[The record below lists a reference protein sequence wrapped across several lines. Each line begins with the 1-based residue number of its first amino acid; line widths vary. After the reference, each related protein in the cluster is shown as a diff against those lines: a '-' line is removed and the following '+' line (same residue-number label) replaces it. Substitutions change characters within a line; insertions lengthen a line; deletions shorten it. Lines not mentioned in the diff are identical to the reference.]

1 MTFLRSLAWLTIYAL
16 TALYVVLVA
25 EGLCFGGVTP
35 LADYHKAVVK
45 VGVFD
50 GHGSDSGGGTVVYRD
65 GQGIVV
71 SVGHI
76 FRSQGQ
82 PWVQYGNQRYR
93 AEVVAV
99 NQELDL
105 AALRTAE
112 PPEDIPAIPICPQ
125 GSYAPAGSQVE
136 FIGYGGGEFRHFTA
150 NTIGYRQEAGEP
162 IILDFV
168 SVSGDS
174 GGAVVYQGNLVAV
187 QWGHNGETSFGTSAG
202 HVKKFLTQY
211 SVPYCQ
217 GQPCYQPQV
226 RPLQPPPPKPQTVVG
241 PPGPKGDKGDR
252 GEPGP
257 PGPAGKDCDPAY
269 VKALEVRIAQLEA
282 WIANHT
288 EYKPDYAVIADEVQ
302 KRLPPITFEV
312 WHGNEVDSMDV
323 PLGKTFPLK
332 VEEVTRK

>member
-1 MTFLRSLAWLTIYAL
+1 MKRLSAILCAALLASGA
-16 TALYVVLVA
+16 AA
-25 EGLCFGGVTP
+25 QGVTP
-35 LADYHKAVVK
+35 EMQSAIVRINNGDSAGSGCLIGKSESAGLIITCNHL
-45 VGVFD
+45 FTD
-50 GHGSDSGGGTVVYRD
+50 GDFGPLVSFPNGERFQGTVLIRD
-65 GQGIVV
+65 T
-71 SVGHI
+71 
-76 FRSQGQ
+76 
-82 PWVQYGNQRYR
+82 
-93 AEVVAV
+93 V
-99 NQELDL
+99 NDL
-105 AALRTAE
+105 AAIQIGKPSASPVPLANYR
-112 PPEDIPAIPICPQ
+112 PAKGDALESAGFGSTNILAVNAGTVTKYADLGD
-125 GSYAPAGSQVE
+125 GSYPAVKLTGTV
-136 FIGYGGGEFRHFTA
+136 R
-150 NTIGYRQEAGEP
+150 
-162 IILDFV
+162 
-168 SVSGDS
+168 SGDS
-174 GGAVVYQGNLVAV
+174 GGPIFNDRGELAAVIWGGNAEGVY
-187 QWGHNGETSFGTSAG
+187 GTGSHRVNVMLA
-202 HVKKFLTQY
+202 Q
-211 SVPYCQ
+211 CQ
-217 GQPCYQPQV
+217 GGYCPPYRIEPQWREVPQV